1 MAYHILNYQDDRP
14 ISYVMDSDP
23 DWKAD
28 SGPGWQHFG
37 PPDGFGSP
45 IRKTIGFDAG
55 ERGTQILS
63 EGGPRWSSK
72 LLGPGEGNGPM
83 LH

>member
-14 ISYVMDSDP
+14 ISYNMDSGP

-37 PPDGFGSP
+37 PPEGDGAPVKKS
-45 IRKTIGFDAG
+45 IGFDAG
-55 ERGTQILS
+55 GA
-63 EGGPRWSSK
+63 PK

-83 LH
+83 LR